1 MDSPLTSGIRTRRQL
16 LTQAALVGLTIPMAP
31 ALAACATGGDD
42 DAGTGNEGTKS
53 ATNPFGVKEDA
64 ALDVV
69 IFKGGYGD
77 DYAKAHE
84 ALYKQKYPKANVSH
98 QGIQKISEAV
108 QPRFNAGNPPDVID
122 DSGAGQIKLDTLI
135 ADGQLAELTPLLDA
149 PSFDD
154 PAKKVRDMLQP
165 GTVEAGTFNG
175 KVYALNYGF
184 TVWGVW
190 YSSSLFAKHGW
201 VYPKTWDEFLT
212 LCGTIKAAGIA
223 PWVHQGKYPY
233 YMMIP
238 IMDMVAMNGGLD
250 VQKKIDNLEPNAWKD
265 PAVKQAVEGIYEL
278 VAKGYCLP
286 GTEGMTHTES
296 QTSWN
301 QGKAA
306 FIPCG
311 TWLENEQKAQT
322 PAGFDMVVAP
332 MPAMSG
338 AKLPFGAVR
347 AGAGEPFVV
356 PEKAR
361 NKAGGLEFLRIMC
374 SKAGGQKFAETTS
387 SLSVV
392 KDSAQGVAST
402 GVKSTVDVFNGAGK
416 NVFSWRYLDWY
427 SALAADAENATGEL
441 MANRIK
447 PAEWITRVQASAD
460 KVAGDSAVKKYKRD

>member
-1 MDSPLTSGIRTRRQL
+1 MESPFVSQMRTRRHL
-16 LTQAALVGLTIPMAP
+16 LKQAALLGLAVPLAP
-31 ALAACATGGDD
+31 ALSACATGGSDS
-42 DAGTGNEGTKS
+42 GKSSQGTKS
-53 ATNPFGVKEDA
+53 SANPFGVKDTT
-64 ALDVV
+64 ALEVV

-84 ALYKQKYPKANVSH
+84 ALYTQKYPKAKVSH
-98 QGIQKISEAV
+98 QGIQKISEAL

-135 ADGQLAELTPLLDA
+135 ADNQLMELTPLLDA
-149 PSFDD
+149 PSVDD
-154 PAKKVRDMLQP
+154 PAKKVREMLLP
-165 GTVEAGTFNG
+165 GTVEAGVYNG

-190 YSSSLFAKHGW
+190 YSKSLFDKHGW
-201 VYPKTWDEFLT
+201 QYPKSWDEFMA
-212 LCGTIKAAGIA
+212 LCATIKAAGIA
-223 PWVHQGKYPY
+223 PWIHQGKYPY
-233 YMMIP
+233 YMMVP
-238 IMDMVAMNGGLD
+238 IMDLVAMNGGLD

-278 VAKGYCLP
+278 VSKGYVLP
-286 GTEGMTHTES
+286 GAEGMTHTES
-296 QTSWN
+296 QTAWN

-338 AKLPFGAVR
+338 SKLPFGAVR

-356 PEKAR
+356 PAKAK
-361 NKAGGLEFLRIMC
+361 NSAGGLEYLRIMC
-374 SKAGGQKFAETTS
+374 SKAGGQKFAELTS

-392 KDSAQGVAST
+392 KDSAGAVSST
-402 GVKSTVDVFNGAGK
+402 GVKSTVDVYTAAGS
-416 NVFSWRYLDWY
+416 NVFTWRYLDWY
-427 SALAADAENATGEL
+427 SQLASDAENATGEL

-447 PAEWITRVQASAD
+447 PDEWISRIQASAD
-460 KVAGDSAVKKYKRD
+460 KTAADSSIKKYKRD

>member
-1 MDSPLTSGIRTRRQL
+1 MEPRFTPGTSTRRQL
-16 LTQAALVGLTIPMAP
+16 LKHAAVLGMAVP
-31 ALAACATGGDD
+31 VASTLSACATGGGDT
-42 DAGTGNEGTKS
+42 GTTSQGAKS

-64 ALDVV
+64 PLDVV

-77 DYAKAHE
+77 EYAKAHGAIYE
-84 ALYKQKYPKANVSH
+84 ARYPKAKVSE
-98 QGIQKISEAV
+98 QGIQKISEAL

-122 DSGAGQIKLDTLI
+122 DSGSGQIKIDTLI
-135 ADGQLAELTPLLDA
+135 ADKQLVELTGLLDA
-149 PSFDD
+149 PSLDD
-154 PAKKVRDMLQP
+154 PAKKVRDLLLP
-165 GTVEAGTFNG
+165 GTVEAGTYNG

-184 TVWGVW
+184 TVWGIW

-201 VYPKTWDEFLT
+201 QYPKTWDEFMT
-212 LCGTIKAAGIA
+212 LCGTIKQAGIA

-233 YMMIP
+233 YMMFP
-238 IMDMVAMNGGLD
+238 IMDMIAMNGGADL
-250 VQKKIDNLEPNAWKD
+250 QKKIDNLEPNAWRD
-265 PAVKQAVEGIYEL
+265 PAVKQAIEGIYEL

-296 QTSWN
+296 QTAWS

-322 PAGFDMVVAP
+322 PAGFDMVVGS
-332 MPAMSG
+332 MPAMPG
-338 AKLPFGAVR
+338 AKMPFGAVR

-356 PEKAR
+356 PAKAK
-361 NKAGGLEFLRIMC
+361 NQAGGLEYLRVML

-402 GVKSTVDVFNGAGK
+402 GVKSTVAVYNAAGP
-416 NVFSWRYLDWY
+416 NVFTWRYVDWY
-427 SALAADAENATGEL
+427 SQLAADAENATGEL
-441 MANRIK
+441 MANRIR
-447 PAEWITRVQASAD
+447 PDEWITRVQAAAD
-460 KVAGDSAVKKYKRD
+460 KVAADTSVKKYKRD